1 MTKKWKNLKSNN
13 DTNERIELIN
23 VKLSEIADMKAKQA
37 DQEERISFLEMDR
50 ALMRNEI
57 ERLKESI
64 ASEEDTDEENDA
76 IISRENL
83 RRKEMKKKKVLVQ
96 SPSSESVKK
105 SF

>member
-1 MTKKWKNLKSNN
+1 MKKWKNLKSNN

-23 VKLSEIADMKAKQA
+23 VKLGEIVDMKAKQA

-76 IISRENL
+76 IILRENL

-96 SPSSESVKK
+96 SPGSESVKV
-105 SF
+105 F

>member
-1 MTKKWKNLKSNN
+1 VTKKWKNLKSNN